1 LFFVFVFF
9 WVFFFQS
16 GSRHINGCHCKKSAC
31 LKKYCECFQAGV
43 ACADKCRCVEC
54 QNTVGGRIFDVKTPE
69 PRKPTRAPTQT
80 IVNAKTSAPP
90 PASRLARVS
99 PVSLNDTALAKEAVN
114 LRDALKD
121 PAMVELALV
130 TLLSSATTPQQQAE
144 ALAGINIDPVAALES
159 LKTNF
164 ASAQLLFGLSQSA
177 AVAAAATA
185 ATGAMVAPVAAIA
198 HAQTV
203 AKRFERPD
211 AASIYGID
219 ARRVVKS
226 AFGPRAGPVFAL
238 RPTAIT
244 LSFLDDASLGRMGM
258 ASRRGRDSLL
268 ECGFRHVSSA

>member
-1 LFFVFVFF
+1 M
-9 WVFFFQS
+9 
-16 GSRHINGCHCKKSAC
+16 
-31 LKKYCECFQAGV
+31 

-80 IVNAKTSAPP
+80 IVNTKTSAAPP
-90 PASRLARVS
+90 TARLARVS
-99 PVSLNDTALAKEAVN
+99 PVSLNDTALAKEAAN

-159 LKTNF
+159 LKSNF

-177 AVAAAATA
+177 VAAAA
-185 ATGAMVAPVAAIA
+185 ATGAIAAPAAVAAR
-198 HAQTV
+198 AQAA
-203 AKRFERPD
+203 AKSFERPH

-226 AFGPRAGPVFAL
+226 AFGPTAGPTFAL
-238 RPTAIT
+238 RPTAVT
-244 LSFLDDASLGRMGM
+244 LSFLDDVSLSRLRVV
-258 ASRRGRDSLL
+258 SRRGHDSLL
-268 ECGFRHVSSA
+268 ECGFQQVSSA